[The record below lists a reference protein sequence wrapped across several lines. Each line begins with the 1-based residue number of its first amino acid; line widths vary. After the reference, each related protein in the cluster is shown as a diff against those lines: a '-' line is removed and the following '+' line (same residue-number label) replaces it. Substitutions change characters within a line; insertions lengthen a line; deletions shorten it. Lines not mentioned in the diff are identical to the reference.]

1 MDLLYQFPVGYF
13 TYWAMK
19 KLRKQILNSV
29 AMLKAPVHFKL
40 FKNDIN
46 INKIILNWW
55 ICSFI
60 FW

>member
-29 AMLKAPVHFKL
+29 AIYVESTSAF
-40 FKNDIN
+40 
-46 INKIILNWW
+46 
-55 ICSFI
+55 
-60 FW
+60 

>member
-46 INKIILNWW
+46 INKIIL
-55 ICSFI
+55 S
-60 FW
+60 